1 MTASAIMKDASTQA
15 VFGTALR
22 VLIVVPVLGLGIE
35 CAAQERTGMP
45 IARSFPFTPS
55 VVAGTKSVR
64 ADQDAK
70 LSGPVMDPI
79 APDARSQSSLVLP
92 ERRTI
97 VDEML
102 QSHEFKFGT
111 KPKASNL
118 AAKAPP
124 VGTNMD
130 LDAVKLRISRDK
142 VLIKAEW
149 TFN

>member
-1 MTASAIMKDASTQA
+1 MKDASIHTL
-15 VFGTALR
+15 FGTALR
-22 VLIVVPVLGLGIE
+22 VILVLPVLGFTFD
-35 CAAQERTGMP
+35 CAAQERAGMQV
-45 IARSFPFTPS
+45 ARSFPFPPS

-64 ADQDAK
+64 ADGVK
-70 LSGPVMDPI
+70 LSEPVMNPI

-92 ERRTI
+92 ERRTV

-102 QSHEFKFGT
+102 QSHEFKFDA
-111 KPKASNL
+111 KPKASGL
-118 AAKAPP
+118 AKSPA

-142 VLIKAEW
+142 VILKAEW